1 LGGRWS
7 VDRSAIKAWAEWGG
21 KDVGER
27 LGDLEPYGLTRLGA
41 AVRHATAQLDT
52 VAAKVKLLVILTDGR
67 PYDLD
72 YGDLNY
78 AVADTKKA
86 VMEATRRHIHPFII
100 TSDKEGADYLE
111 QITRVTQ
118 SIILPRVELLPSMLP
133 AVYKRLTT

>member
-1 LGGRWS
+1 MITS
-7 VDRSAIKAWAEWGG
+7 
-21 KDVGER
+21 
-27 LGDLEPYGLTRLGA
+27 GLI
-41 AVRHATAQLDT
+41 HPQSAQLNT
-52 VAAKVKLLVILTDGR
+52 VEAKVKLLVILTDGR

-86 VMEATRRHIHPFII
+86 VQEASRQHIHPFII

-111 QITRVTQ
+111 QITRLTQ